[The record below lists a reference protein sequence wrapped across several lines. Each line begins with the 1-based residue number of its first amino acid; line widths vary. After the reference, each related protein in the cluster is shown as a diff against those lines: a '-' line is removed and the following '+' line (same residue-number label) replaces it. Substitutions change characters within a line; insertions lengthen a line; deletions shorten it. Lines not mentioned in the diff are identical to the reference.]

1 MKTGLLHLGFLTFH
15 VPKQTA
21 ARQIYSISTD
31 SASKNRQLGRCIID
45 LHKLFLKLFEREI
58 GLILGYR
65 IYGAVLSEPAQ
76 SKTKNAR
83 KGWKISS
90 HSSE

>member
-1 MKTGLLHLGFLTFH
+1 MKTGILHLGFLTFD
-15 VPKQTA
+15 VPKKTT

-31 SASKNRQLGRCIID
+31 SAPKNRQLGRCIID
-45 LHKLFLKLFEREI
+45 LHKLFVKFFEREI
-58 GLILGYR
+58 GLILGYM

-76 SKTKNAR
+76 TKTQNER